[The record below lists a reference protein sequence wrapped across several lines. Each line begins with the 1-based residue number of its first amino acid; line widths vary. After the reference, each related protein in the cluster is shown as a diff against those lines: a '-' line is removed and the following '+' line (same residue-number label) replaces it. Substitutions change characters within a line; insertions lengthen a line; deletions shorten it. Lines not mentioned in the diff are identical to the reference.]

1 MGLDRAHPYIPNSA
15 PRVREEMLAA
25 IGASSTDEIYAA
37 IPPHLRF
44 EGLLDIE
51 PRIGSEVELRRH
63 LEGMLGK
70 SVSTQD
76 RISFLGGGSW
86 PHYVPAV
93 VDEVLARGEFLT
105 AYYGETYTDHGKMQ
119 AFFEFAS
126 LVGELVE
133 CDAVS
138 QPTYDWGSAAA
149 SAISMASRLTGRRR
163 VLVPASL
170 SPERRSV
177 IEGYVGPRLT
187 IEALPYDPDTGGID
201 LALLDEA
208 LGPDVACVYFENP
221 GFLGTLEPDSAE
233 ICRVAHAAGAMAVV
247 GVDAITLGVLEAPP
261 RYGADIV
268 CGELQACGIHQ
279 HFGGGTIGFIAT
291 PDEERYVAEFPTF
304 LVGAGRTG
312 QDEWG
317 FGEVRW
323 DRMSYVQRG
332 EAVEYTGTTQC
343 LWAIGVAVYLSL
355 LGPHGLAELGQT
367 IMERSAYAAQR
378 LGAITGVR
386 APALSA
392 PFFKEFVVDLAG
404 TGKTVADVNR
414 ALAADGIHGPL
425 DLSRHL
431 PALGQSA
438 LVCVTEVHTK
448 DDIDRLADALAAA
461 VR

>member
-1 MGLDRAHPYIPNSA
+1 MPLERAHPYIPNSA
-15 PRVREEMLAA
+15 PRVRQEMLDA
-25 IGASSTDEIYAA
+25 IGIASTEEIYAA
-37 IPPHLRF
+37 IPARLRYD
-44 EGLLDIE
+44 GLLKIE
-51 PRIGSEVELRRH
+51 PRIGSEVELRRR
-63 LEGMLGK
+63 LEGMLGRN
-70 SVSTQD
+70 VSTQD
-76 RISFLGGGSW
+76 RLSFLGGGSW

-93 VDEVLARGEFLT
+93 VDEILSRGEFLT
-105 AYYGETYTDHGKMQ
+105 AYYGETYSDHGKMQ

-133 CDAVS
+133 LDAVS
-138 QPTYDWGSAAA
+138 QPTYDWASAAA
-149 SAISMASRLTGRRR
+149 SSISMASRLTGRRR
-163 VLVPASL
+163 ALVPASL

-177 IEGYVGPRLT
+177 IEGYIGTRMTV
-187 IEALPYDPDTGGID
+187 EAVAFDPATGGID
-201 LALLDEA
+201 LAALDALLGD
-208 LGPDVACVYFENP
+208 DVACVYFENP
-221 GFLGTLEPDSAE
+221 GFLGGLEPDSAA
-233 ICRVAHAAGAMAVV
+233 ICERAHAAGALAVV
-247 GVDAITLGVLEAPP
+247 GVDGISLGVLAAPP
-261 RYGADIV
+261 SYGADIV
-268 CGELQACGIHQ
+268 CGELQGCGIHQ